1 MTNISQSVSGT
12 NCLVIN
18 KIDSV
23 QIPLAWMGINVLY
36 IGLTVERPYL
46 LSFILWTDTYVRVFF
61 FLFLSSYTELA
72 FAGSSSD
79 QDGMMCRYTDTDSG
93 LGRATPPRRAPSP
106 GMGSM
111 RHLPSPSGPGSLP
124 PGLMTKR
131 RVFDDGSS
139 DISSTPSSMMDYNG
153 KDFKKFSYKFHLFT
167 TQVQM

>member
-1 MTNISQSVSGT
+1 MTNISQSISGT
-12 NCLVIN
+12 NRLVIN

-23 QIPLAWMGINVLY
+23 QNPFAWMGINVLY
-36 IGLTVERPYL
+36 VGLIVEKIVSLCPL
-46 LSFILWTDTYVRVFF
+46 FIVDGHVRFESLFF
-61 FLFLSSYTELA
+61 FLFLSSYIELA

-153 KDFKKFSYKFHLFT
+153 EEI
-167 TQVQM
+167 

>member
-1 MTNISQSVSGT
+1 MTNISQSISGT
-12 NCLVIN
+12 NRLVIN

-23 QIPLAWMGINVLY
+23 QNPFAWMGINVLY
-36 IGLTVERPYL
+36 IGLIVEKSLCFVDGHVRSS
-46 LSFILWTDTYVRVFF
+46 LSF
-61 FLFLSSYTELA
+61 FLFLSSYIELA

-153 KDFKKFSYKFHLFT
+153 EEI
-167 TQVQM
+167 

>member
-1 MTNISQSVSGT
+1 MDGH
-12 NCLVIN
+12 
-18 KIDSV
+18 
-23 QIPLAWMGINVLY
+23 
-36 IGLTVERPYL
+36 IGSSP
-46 LSFILWTDTYVRVFF
+46 FF
-61 FLFLSSYTELA
+61 FKFLSSYTELA

-153 KDFKKFSYKFHLFT
+153 EEI
-167 TQVQM
+167 

>member
-1 MTNISQSVSGT
+1 MKGRIS
-12 NCLVIN
+12 C
-18 KIDSV
+18 
-23 QIPLAWMGINVLY
+23 PLSRGR
-36 IGLTVERPYL
+36 THTFE
-46 LSFILWTDTYVRVFF
+46 SFF

>member
-1 MTNISQSVSGT
+1 MGKRYKTDHWKSY
-12 NCLVIN
+12 C
-18 KIDSV
+18 
-23 QIPLAWMGINVLY
+23 PL
-36 IGLTVERPYL
+36 
-46 LSFILWTDTYVRVFF
+46 SWTDTYVRTF
-61 FLFLSSYTELA
+61 FLFLSSYTKLA

-153 KDFKKFSYKFHLFT
+153 KQIGEHFSGKRCLVSMGTRCSNTFFFSSK
-167 TQVQM
+167 

>member
-1 MTNISQSVSGT
+1 MTNISQSISGT
-12 NCLVIN
+12 NRLVIN

-23 QIPLAWMGINVLY
+23 QNPFAWMGINILY
-36 IGLTVERPYL
+36 IGLIVEKSYL
-46 LSFILWTDTYVRVFF
+46 FVSWTDTYVRVSF
-61 FLFLSSYTELA
+61 FLFLSSYIELA

-153 KDFKKFSYKFHLFT
+153 EEI
-167 TQVQM
+167 